1 MNNSIYLCAITLITN
16 LRFFL
21 SIKNL
26 DREEYKERAV
36 VTLVSGNDSGY
47 MIGALALAQ
56 SLVNSNSSLRRVI
69 MVTSDVP
76 DSFRGVLRGMWDL
89 VEVERINCVPS
100 TTSLSILNKDFV
112 SEVDDKVKFVYGVSE
127 DYRQNLKRWSSTC
140 TKFAAWTLTDFDQI
154 IFMDSDMIVTG
165 FIDNIF
171 DENSKYP
178 FYAAPEKF
186 PPDTFNSGIILLSS
200 ISILANLIYNKNR
213 VSSNKTLFGDI

>member
-1 MNNSIYLCAITLITN
+1 
-16 LRFFL
+16 
-21 SIKNL
+21 
-26 DREEYKERAV
+26 
-36 VTLVSGNDSGY
+36 